1 MYGGVQ
7 FMIKQVSL
15 IIPFKSDKSEKEQLF
30 TLLRGI
36 SNWKAVPNEIIII
49 NTDLKQLSFPRDIEL
64 FAEQNSIN
72 FCIFHQERLYPGH
85 ARNIGIDNAS
95 NSLLAFLDTSTH
107 PCNDWLLNGLNSI
120 NTNNFEGVWG
130 TTFYQAEKFLAKIF
144 RASTYGERPIQ
155 TLPGS
160 ILHKNIFKK
169 CGLFIES
176 TRAGEDADFMSR
188 AKLHNLNICESKSL
202 LNYDK
207 LNKMRFKEIIKKWYR
222 NYFHVASMPY
232 FRAHKDIYFYG
243 ISFLAITVAYN
254 WNRVFDPTGIENELF
269 IPNVTKISVIVIFL
283 AYLFLRGV
291 LLPIRKGTP
300 LKFIFPLNFILISFM
315 SFLLDLTKTIAFVY
329 SKFFKS

>member
-107 PCNDWLLNGLNSI
+107 PCNDWLFNGLNSI

>member
-1 MYGGVQ
+1 MTES
-7 FMIKQVSL
+7 VSL
-15 IIPFKSDKSEKEQLF
+15 IIPFKSDKSEKEKLF

-36 SNWKAVPNEIIII
+36 SNWEAVPNEIIII
-49 NTDLKQLSFPRDIEL
+49 NTDEKKLSFPSDIEL
-64 FAEQNSIN
+64 FTEQGNIN
-72 FCIFHQERLYPGH
+72 FCIFHQEKTYPGH
-85 ARNIGIDNAS
+85 ARNIGICNAS

-107 PCNDWLLNGLNSI
+107 PSNDWLLNGLHII
-120 NTNNFEGVWG
+120 NTNNCEGVWG
-130 TTFYQAEKFLAKIF
+130 KTYYQAEKFLSKIF
-144 RASTYGERPIQ
+144 RASTYGEKPIQ

-188 AKLHNLNICESKSL
+188 AKLHNVNISESVSF

-207 LNKMRFKEIIKKWYR
+207 LDKISFKEIIKKWYR
-222 NYFHVASMPY
+222 NHSHAASMPY
-232 FRAHKDIYFYG
+232 LRAHKDMYFYG
-243 ISFLAITVAYN
+243 ISFLGIIIAYN

-269 IPNVTKISVIVIFL
+269 IPNITKISIVLIFF

-291 LLPIRKGTP
+291 MLPIRKDIS

-315 SFLLDLTKTIAFVY
+315 SFFLDLTKTLAFVY
-329 SKFFKS
+329 SKFFRS

>member
-1 MYGGVQ
+1 MV
-7 FMIKQVSL
+7 KPVSL

-49 NTDLKQLSFPRDIEL
+49 NTDQKQLSFPRDIEL
-64 FAEQNSIN
+64 FAEQQSIN

-85 ARNIGIDNAS
+85 ARNIGIGNAS

-269 IPNVTKISVIVIFL
+269 IPNVTKISVIIIFL

-315 SFLLDLTKTIAFVY
+315 SFLLDLTKTIAFIY

>member
-1 MYGGVQ
+1 MV
-7 FMIKQVSL
+7 KSVSL
-15 IIPFKSDKSEKEQLF
+15 IIPFKSDHSEKEKLF

-36 SNWKAVPNEIIII
+36 PNWKVAPNEIIII
-49 NTDLKQLSFPRDIEL
+49 NTDRKQISFPSDIEL
-64 FAEQNSIN
+64 LVKQHN
-72 FCIFHQERLYPGH
+72 FNLCIFHQERLYPGH
-85 ARNIGIDNAS
+85 ARNIGINNAS

-107 PCNDWLLNGLNSI
+107 PSNEWLSNGLNII
-120 NTNNFEGVWG
+120 NNNNCEGVWG
-130 TTFYQAEKFLAKIF
+130 KTYYQAKNYLPKIF
-144 RASTYGERPIQ
+144 RASTYGEKPIQ

-188 AKLHNLNICESKSL
+188 AKLHNVNICESEIF

-207 LNKMRFKEIIKKWYR
+207 LDKMSFKEIIKKWYR
-222 NYFHVASMPY
+222 NYFHSASMPY
-232 FRAHKDIYFYG
+232 LRAHKDIYFYG
-243 ISFLAITVAYN
+243 ISFLGIIIAYN

-269 IPNVTKISVIVIFL
+269 IPNITKISILFIFF

-291 LLPIRKGTP
+291 MLPIRKDIP

-315 SFLLDLTKTIAFVY
+315 SFFLDLTKTLAFVY
-329 SKFFKS
+329 SKFFRS